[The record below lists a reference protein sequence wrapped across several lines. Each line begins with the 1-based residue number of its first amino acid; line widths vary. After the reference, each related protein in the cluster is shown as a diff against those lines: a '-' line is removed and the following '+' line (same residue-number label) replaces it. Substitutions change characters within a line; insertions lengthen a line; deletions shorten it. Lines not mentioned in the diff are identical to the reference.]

1 EEISKPYKIDN
12 RNRIV
17 IPDAIM
23 EKFNLQQ
30 GDHVVYELLDDTTVK
45 LGFKYLSRET
55 IRKISQ
61 VKVKR

>member
-1 EEISKPYKIDN
+1 MGEISKPYKIDD

-17 IPDAIM
+17 IPDLIM
-23 EKFNLQQ
+23 KKFKLQP
-30 GDHVVYELLDDTTVK
+30 GDRVVYELLDDTTIK

-61 VKVKR
+61 AKR